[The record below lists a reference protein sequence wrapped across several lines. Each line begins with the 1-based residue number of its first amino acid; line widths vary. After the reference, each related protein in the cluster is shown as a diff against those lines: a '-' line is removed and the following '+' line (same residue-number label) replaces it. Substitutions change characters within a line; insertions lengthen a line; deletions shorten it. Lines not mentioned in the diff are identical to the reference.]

1 MSFPH
6 STNSSFA
13 VKEVDMAL
21 LYIKEEKENSI
32 PQDSFREETLN
43 QLEKYDLVKKLPND
57 NYIITKKGI
66 YARQMGAFR
75 YMEMKRA
82 ENFFSDYSSEKY
94 ENKKDQIQAT
104 FLLALVLLLILLV
117 TFKEDFFR

>member
-1 MSFPH
+1 MSSHQFP
-6 STNSSFA
+6 NSNFA

-43 QLEKYDLVKKLPND
+43 QLEKYDLIKKLPND

-75 YMEMKRA
+75 YIEMERS
-82 ENFFSDYSSEKY
+82 ENFFSDYSPEKY
-94 ENKKDQIQAT
+94 EHKKIQIQAT
-104 FLLALVLLLILLV
+104 FLLALVLLIILLV
-117 TFKEDFFR
+117 TFKEDLFR